1 MRHEAY
7 LSSPREPVK
16 EEEEKWA
23 ADRLK
28 CASCRSGF
36 SNEFIAML
44 LLCAGKDGL
53 KSDAPMRL
61 DARRISLAISAI
73 REVYPRLQREREG
86 FFTDT
91 RRNATSLRL
100 S

>member
-61 DARRISLAISAI
+61 DARRISLAISAM
-73 REVYPRLQREREG
+73 RKVHPRLLYRYETQRYESAAFLELY
-86 FFTDT
+86 DC
-91 RRNATSLRL
+91 
-100 S
+100 